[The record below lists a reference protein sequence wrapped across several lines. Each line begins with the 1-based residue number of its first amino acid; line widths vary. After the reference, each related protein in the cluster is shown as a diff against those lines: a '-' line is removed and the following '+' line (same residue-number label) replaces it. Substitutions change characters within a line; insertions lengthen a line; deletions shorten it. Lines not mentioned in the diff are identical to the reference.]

1 MTFLVYR
8 CTADPDYFIIT
19 DPAHKEKVSGSDC
32 PGGGGIEVVGEF
44 PEMGDERVAFNEAI
58 AKDAIENQG
67 YYRIESKTFDPVA
80 QAPGT
85 MP

>member
-8 CTADPDYFIIT
+8 CTADPDYFVIT
-19 DPAHKEKVSGSDC
+19 DPEHKDKVSAGAC
-32 PGGGGIEVVGEF
+32 PGQGELEEVGEF
-44 PEMGDERVAFNEAI
+44 PELGEERVAFNEAI
-58 AKDAIENQG
+58 AKDAIKNQG
-67 YYRIESKTFDPVA
+67 FYRIESKTFDPVA